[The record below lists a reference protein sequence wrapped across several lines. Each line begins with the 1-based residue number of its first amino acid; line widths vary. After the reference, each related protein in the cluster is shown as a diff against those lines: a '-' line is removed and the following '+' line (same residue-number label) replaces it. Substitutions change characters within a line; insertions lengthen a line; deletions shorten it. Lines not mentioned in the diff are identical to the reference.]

1 MELHSAEQRH
11 GTQGQSH
18 SLQDYLGEFVYG
30 GIDGSIT
37 TFAVVAGASGAE
49 LSPAVIIILG
59 FANLFA
65 DGLSMS
71 IGSYLSHQSE
81 KDNYEKHRKVEYWE
95 VDNMPHEERA
105 EIQDIYRGM
114 GFEDA
119 LLEQVT
125 DKITENRDRWVDV
138 MMKEELGMM
147 EEPRSSLAI
156 GGATF
161 LSFIVVGLVP
171 LLIYVYDYASG
182 TVSPRA
188 FLIASVLTSLAF
200 VVIGWLKATVT
211 QTSRARAVLETL
223 MLGGTAAALAY
234 WVGDVLEKIV
244 S

>member
-1 MELHSAEQRH
+1 MNVRSEEQRH
-11 GTQGQSH
+11 GTQGQSR

-30 GIDGSIT
+30 GIDGSVT

-49 LSPAVIIILG
+49 LSPSVIIILG

-81 KDNYEKHRKVEYWE
+81 KDNYEKHRKIEHWE
-95 VDNMPHEERA
+95 VEHLPHEERA
-105 EIQDIYRGM
+105 EIQDIYRAM
-114 GFEDA
+114 GFEGA

-125 DKITENRDRWVDV
+125 DKITENRDRWVNV

-147 EEPRSSLAI
+147 EEPRSSIAI

-161 LSFIVVGLVP
+161 LSFIVVGLIP
-171 LLIYVYDYASG
+171 LLIYVYDYATG
-182 TVSPRA
+182 TVSPQA

-211 QTSRARAVLETL
+211 QTSRVRAVLETL
-223 MLGGTAAALAY
+223 VLGGTAATLAY
-234 WVGDVLEKIV
+234 WVGDILEKMIQ
-244 S
+244 

>member
-1 MELHSAEQRH
+1 MKLHSEEQRH

-161 LSFIVVGLVP
+161 LSFIVVGFVP

-188 FLIASVLTSLAF
+188 FLIASILTSLAF

-211 QTSRARAVLETL
+211 QSSRVRAVLETL

-234 WVGDVLEKIV
+234 WVGDVLEKIIQ
-244 S
+244 